1 MKNKSCLWKNAS
13 IGSADKT
20 FTRDDHNSSLVYHVS
35 EPSGMEVK
43 PDRIY
48 CDVSSTT
55 AASLSDTVAPV
66 QIEDEDNFKLV
77 LDSGNTDLSPIIFDA
92 VSLCVE
98 RNIDCPLIILN
109 QDLPDKKPY
118 ITVADD
124 TGRITHIV
132 FDKHRSRK
140 GIIKDIR
147 KVLLDKNQI
156 VQRINGLPKTMLYG
170 FVYDICSSLH
180 IHCPMIFASTPEEL
194 SNFLGTA
201 VSDFDGLYMNDE
213 NVVILNSNLL
223 TDDNLIILIHAVAHE
238 LRHCWQNE
246 SGNRRF
252 FDTTDSNYKSIIGY
266 ESQEDEMDEET
277 YHKRYLEYALQDVEI
292 DANAFA
298 KKYMKLIFNID
309 FSIYEEES
317 VVQDEIDKRAK
328 MIGDDITR
336 MKGFYDNWLKA
347 QYTFFSKIYG
357 GI

>member
-1 MKNKSCLWKNAS
+1 MKNKSCLWENAS

-20 FTRDDHNSSLVYHVS
+20 FTRDDYSSSLVYPVS

-55 AASLSDTVAPV
+55 ATSLSDTVAPV

-77 LDSGNTDLSPIIFDA
+77 LDSGNTDLSPIIIDA

-147 KVLLDKNQI
+147 KVLLDIDQI
-156 VQRINGLPKTMLYG
+156 VQGVNGLSKTMLYG
-170 FVYDICSSLH
+170 FVFDICSSLN
-180 IHCPMIFASTPEEL
+180 IHCPMIFDSSPEEI
-194 SNFLGTA
+194 SEILGTA
-201 VSDFDGLYMNDE
+201 VPDFDGLYMDDR
-213 NVVILNSNLL
+213 NVVILNSNLF
-223 TDDNLIILIHAVAHE
+223 TDDNPLILIHAVAHE
-238 LRHCWQNE
+238 LRHCWQHE
-246 SGNRRF
+246 SGNRRL
-252 FDTTDSNYKSIIGY
+252 FDTTDYKSMIGC
-266 ESQEDEMDEET
+266 ETQADEMDEET
-277 YHKRYLEYALQDVEI
+277 YHKRYQDYALQDVEI

-336 MKGFYDNWLKA
+336 MKGAYDNWLKA
-347 QYTFFSKIYG
+347 QYTFLSKVHG